1 MATTKD
7 DDGMKLCKPVRLRQP
22 AGRVVVDDGKGQSD
36 WECSEESGVQAAF
49 SKDSL
54 RCKRAEEYGGGK
66 VRLDTGACEAILLGR
81 LADVGYVEDLEVHH
95 CGANE
100 RRDNGY

>member
-7 DDGMKLCKPVRLRQP
+7 DNGMKLCEPVRLGQP
-22 AGRVVVDDGKGQSD
+22 AGRVVVDDGEGQTY

-54 RCKRAEEYGGGK
+54 RCERAKEYGGSK
-66 VRLDTGACEAILLGR
+66 VRLNTGACEAILLGR
-81 LADVGYVEDLEVHH
+81 LAYVGDVEDLEVHH
-95 CGANE
+95 CGANK